1 MEKLTENYEINLTN
15 QNEFINLDD
24 LLIKL
29 KHKNIL
35 ANLNITQ
42 NQFENNFT
50 NLFSLTKNG
59 YINKLTVILEKEIN
73 QPKLYNFFNNIN
85 INKLNISVVEL
96 C

>member
-24 LLIKL
+24 LLINL

-42 NQFENNFT
+42 NQFESNFT

-59 YINKLTVILEKEIN
+59 YINKLTVILEKEID
-73 QPKLYNFFNNIN
+73 QHKLYNFFNNIN
-85 INKLNISVVEL
+85 INKLNLTKI
-96 C
+96 

>member
-24 LLIKL
+24 LLISL

-59 YINKLTVILEKEIN
+59 YINKLTVILEKEID
-73 QPKLYNFFNNIN
+73 QRKLYNFFNNIN
-85 INKLNISVVEL
+85 INKLNLIKI
-96 C
+96 

>member
-24 LLIKL
+24 LLINL

-59 YINKLTVILEKEIN
+59 YINKLTVILEKEID
-73 QPKLYNFFNNIN
+73 QRKLYSFFNNIN
-85 INKLNISVVEL
+85 INKLNLIKI
-96 C
+96 

>member
-15 QNEFINLDD
+15 QNEFIDLDD

-50 NLFSLTKNG
+50 NLFSLTKKR
-59 YINKLTVILEKEIN
+59 IH
-73 QPKLYNFFNNIN
+73 Q
-85 INKLNISVVEL
+85 
-96 C
+96 

>member
-15 QNEFINLDD
+15 QNEFIDLDD

-59 YINKLTVILEKEIN
+59 YISKLTVILEKEIN

-85 INKLNISVVEL
+85 INKLNIIKI
-96 C
+96 

>member
-15 QNEFINLDD
+15 QNEFIDLDD

-85 INKLNISVVEL
+85 INRLNLTKI
-96 C
+96 

>member
-24 LLIKL
+24 LLISL

-59 YINKLTVILEKEIN
+59 YINKLTVILEKEID
-73 QPKLYNFFNNIN
+73 QHKLYNFFNNIN
-85 INKLNISVVEL
+85 INKLNLTKI
-96 C
+96 

>member
-1 MEKLTENYEINLTN
+1 MEKLTENCEINLTN

-24 LLIKL
+24 LLINL

-59 YINKLTVILEKEIN
+59 YINKLTVILEKEID
-73 QPKLYNFFNNIN
+73 QHKLYNFFNNIN
-85 INKLNISVVEL
+85 INKLNLTKI
-96 C
+96 

>member
-59 YINKLTVILEKEIN
+59 YINKLTVILEKEID
-73 QPKLYNFFNNIN
+73 QRKLYNFFNNIN
-85 INKLNISVVEL
+85 INKLNLIKI
-96 C
+96 

>member
-15 QNEFINLDD
+15 QNEFIDLDD
-24 LLIKL
+24 LLINL

-59 YINKLTVILEKEIN
+59 YISKLTVILEKEIN

-85 INKLNISVVEL
+85 INRLNLTKI
-96 C
+96 

>member
-24 LLIKL
+24 LLINL

-42 NQFENNFT
+42 KQFENNFT

-73 QPKLYNFFNNIN
+73 QPKLYNFFNSIN

>member
-24 LLIKL
+24 LLINL

-42 NQFENNFT
+42 KQFENNFT
-50 NLFSLTKNG
+50 NLF
-59 YINKLTVILEKEIN
+59 
-73 QPKLYNFFNNIN
+73 FFNKKRIY
-85 INKLNISVVEL
+85 
-96 C
+96 

>member
-24 LLIKL
+24 LLINL

-59 YINKLTVILEKEIN
+59 YINKLTVILEKEID
-73 QPKLYNFFNNIN
+73 QHKLYNFFNNIN
-85 INKLNISVVEL
+85 INKLNLTKI
-96 C
+96 

>member
-59 YINKLTVILEKEIN
+59 YINKLTVILEKEID
-73 QPKLYNFFNNIN
+73 QYKLYNFFNNIN
-85 INKLNISVVEL
+85 INKLNLTKI
-96 C
+96 

>member
-24 LLIKL
+24 LLINL

-42 NQFENNFT
+42 KQFENNFT
-50 NLFSLTKNG
+50 NLKKKKKNG

-73 QPKLYNFFNNIN
+73 QPKLYNFFNSIN

>member
-1 MEKLTENYEINLTN
+1 MEKLTENYEINLTS
-15 QNEFINLDD
+15 QNEFTDLDD
-24 LLIKL
+24 LLINL

-59 YINKLTVILEKEIN
+59 YISKLTVILEKEID
-73 QPKLYNFFNNIN
+73 QHKLYSFFNSIN
-85 INKLNISVVEL
+85 INKLNLTKI
-96 C
+96 

>member
-15 QNEFINLDD
+15 QNEFIDLDD

-59 YINKLTVILEKEIN
+59 YINKLTVILEKEID
-73 QPKLYNFFNNIN
+73 QHKLYNFFNNIN
-85 INKLNISVVEL
+85 INKLNLIKI
-96 C
+96 